1 MPSTNVLGI
10 QDAYALINGLYAQAV
25 GGSLTAT
32 DATSFVTVGEAILQ
46 TGLESTLNAMS
57 YMMAKTIFAAR
68 PYRSRLSSLER
79 DPERFGLITRKITY
93 LMDNAEPTESYNTQ
107 IDATRLADG
116 QSIDMYKIKAPKAM
130 QLSFPG
136 AQSVQNHITRFMNQ
150 LRVAFSNEQEFIA
163 FWNGAMLEFYNNLES
178 EKEARTRTVLLNR
191 IAGQVAMGLNVV
203 DLVYEFNV
211 WNGTSYSRYQLLTTY
226 AIDFWKFVAGRIQK
240 DSDNMLDRSA
250 LYHANLTGYN
260 PIPRHTPKD
269 RQRMIMFAPAFTDAK
284 ANVWSTLFN
293 PEYLNI
299 GDFETVNFWQSKE
312 EGSEPSINFKPNI
325 LNTTTGEANVPG
337 DYVEIPYCLGML
349 YDEEA
354 LGVMSKYEFA
364 GATPLNVAGQY
375 YNLFYF
381 WLFKMYSDYSEN
393 AIVYVLGDTV
403 GQAVI
408 RFPRRLTFTNE
419 AGTTG
424 ISSSFVWSPSF
435 DADSDVRDYSASVT
449 NAVQSVRLYVNPGQ
463 PYTNI
468 TFLYGGEEVVQGS
481 ALVLSVG
488 SNVITVKVSAF
499 GYEDNEYTFTIIR
512 ADAAKDGDD
521 EKAPSDPEAE
531 PEVTKSTKSTQST
544 K

>member
-1 MPSTNVLGI
+1 MASTNVLGI

-46 TGLESTLNAMS
+46 QGLESTLNAMS

-107 IDATRLADG
+107 IDGTRLADG

-203 DLVYEFNV
+203 DLVFEFNA
-211 WNGTSYSRYQLLTTY
+211 WNGTSYTRTQLLTTY
-226 AIDFWKFVAGRIQK
+226 AVDFWKFVAGRIQK

-312 EGSEPSINFKPNI
+312 PGSEPSINFKPNV

-337 DYVEIPYCLGML
+337 AAVEIPYCLGML

-354 LGVMSKYEFA
+354 LGVMPKYEFA

-375 YNLFYF
+375 YNLYYF
-381 WLFKMYSDYSEN
+381 WLFKMYSDYTEN
-393 AIVYVLGDTV
+393 AIVYVLGDIAAPV
-403 GQAVI
+403 ELSALY
-408 RFPRRLTFTNE
+408 RRWDGSGAI
-419 AGTTG
+419 AGTWTPTLASGTYAYTFATTG
-424 ISSSFVWSPSF
+424 HTSVNLYPY
-435 DADSDVRDYSASVT
+435 ADKPYANIAMVCDDVEYA
-449 NAVQSVRLYVNPGQ
+449 PGAAI
-463 PYTNI
+463 P
-468 TFLYGGEEVVQGS
+468 LEVGD
-481 ALVLSVG
+481 
-488 SNVITVKVSAF
+488 NVITITVSAF
-499 GYEDNEYTFTIIR
+499 GYETTTYTFTITLSEE
-512 ADAAKDGDD
+512 AKDGGD
-521 EKAPSDPEAE
+521 EKTLEEPEAE
-531 PEVTKSTKSTQST
+531 PEVTKSTKSKSS

>member
-1 MPSTNVLGI
+1 MASTNVLGI

-107 IDATRLADG
+107 LAATQLADG
-116 QSIDMYKIKAPKAM
+116 QSIDMYKIKTPKAM

-136 AQSVQNHITRFMNQ
+136 AQSVQNHITRFMDQ

-178 EKEARTRTVLLNR
+178 ENEARTRTVLLNR

-203 DLVYEFNV
+203 DLVYEYNMA
-211 WNGTSYSRYQLLTTY
+211 NGTSYGRTELLTTY
-226 AIDFWKFVAGRIQK
+226 AIDFWKFVAARIQK

-250 LYHANLTGYN
+250 LYHASLTGYN

-299 GDFETVNFWQSKE
+299 GDFETVNFWQSKDP
-312 EGSEPSINFKPNI
+312 GSEPSINFKPNV
-325 LNTTTGEANVPG
+325 LNTTTGEANVPA
-337 DYVEIPYCLGML
+337 DYVEIPFCLGML

-354 LGVMSKYEFA
+354 LGVMPKYDFA

-375 YNLFYF
+375 YNLYYF
-381 WLFKMYSDYSEN
+381 WLFKMYSDYTEN
-393 AIVYVLGDTV
+393 AIVYVLGDV
-403 GQAVI
+403 DVHAEI
-408 RFPRRLTFTNE
+408 SLARRYLYQ
-419 AGTTG
+419 GTSLKTG
-424 ISSSFVWSPSF
+424 ASVWTPAISSGVYEYA
-435 DADSDVRDYSASVT
+435 ADVANTYDG
-449 NAVQSVRLYVNPGQ
+449 VRLYFTPVQ
-463 PYTNI
+463 PYSQVTI
-468 TFLYGGEEVVQGS
+468 TLGGTDYAEG
-481 ALVLSVG
+481 ALIPLSVG
-488 SNVITVKVSAF
+488 DNVITVTVSHF
-499 GYEDNEYTFTIIR
+499 GYLDGEYTFTLTR
-512 ADAAKDGDD
+512 AAESKVDGGD
-521 EKAPSDPEAE
+521 EPAE
-531 PEVTKSTKSTQST
+531 EPKSKSTKST